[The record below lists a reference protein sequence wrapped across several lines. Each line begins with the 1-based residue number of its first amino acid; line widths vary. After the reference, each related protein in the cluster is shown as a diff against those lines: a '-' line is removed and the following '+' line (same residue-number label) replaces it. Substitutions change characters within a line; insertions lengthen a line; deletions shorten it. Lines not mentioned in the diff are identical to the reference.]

1 MLPQPVVGADV
12 GEALSTNSLR
22 VLGISN
28 ESPHFIQDLAFSSSV
43 FTPNGDG
50 ANDELRIG
58 YVLYRLPSAVP
69 VVLDVH
75 RLDGLRV
82 ARVDVGLQ
90 DSGPQTL
97 CWDGRDQDGQLL
109 PPGIYLTTI
118 DLLSEFSAAPQ
129 FRTVGIAY

>member
-1 MLPQPVVGADV
+1 MSG
-12 GEALSTNSLR
+12 
-22 VLGISN
+22 
-28 ESPHFIQDLAFSSSV
+28 ESPDFVQDLNFSSPV

-50 ANDELRIG
+50 VHDELRVN
-58 YVLYRLPSAVP
+58 YSLYRLPSAVP
-69 VVLDVH
+69 VVLDVY
-75 RLDGLRV
+75 RLDGHRV
-82 ARVDVGLQ
+82 AQVDVGLQ

-97 CWDGRDQDGQLL
+97 RWDGRARDGTLL